1 MGLMDTFNYY
11 YHDLADPRMRDRFLL
26 NSIWYPIVI
35 LSIYFFIV
43 LKLGPAYMKNRAAYK
58 LNTFIKCFN
67 IFHIFANAYLLINIS
82 SCYPFLK
89 VLECRPIIYN
99 TDHCG
104 MLIAKLTYFAIWL
117 KLIDLTETVIYILR
131 KKNNQV
137 SILHLY
143 HHTTTFLI
151 VVVFSKYLT
160 SDVVMLGPIL
170 NAFVHVIMYTYY
182 LLSNF
187 EGPIKQKIMPFK
199 RYLTLLQMGQF
210 IIVIAQFSL
219 ALTYKHC
226 EVPKWGIIV
235 GLLNYIFNF
244 CLFYSFYRKTYI
256 DTKKKKV

>member
-1 MGLMDTFNYY
+1 MGLMDTINYY
-11 YHDLADPRMRDRFLL
+11 YHDLADPRIRDFVLL

-35 LSIYFFIV
+35 LAVYFLVV
-43 LKLGPAYMKNRAAYK
+43 LKLAPAYMKNRPAYK

-67 IFHIFANAYLLINIS
+67 IFHIFANAYMVINMCR
-82 SCYPFLK
+82 CYPFLK
-89 VLECRPIIYN
+89 VLECRPIVYS
-99 TDHCG
+99 TDYCG
-104 MLIAKLTYFAIWL
+104 MMLVHLTYFAIWL
-117 KLIDLTETVIYILR
+117 KFIDLIETLIYILR

-170 NAFVHVIMYTYY
+170 NGGVHVIMYTYY

-210 IIVIAQFSL
+210 LIVIGQFSM
-219 ALTYKHC
+219 ALSFEYC
-226 EVPKWGIIV
+226 EVPRWGIII

-244 CLFYSFYRKTYI
+244 CLFFSFYRKTYI
-256 DTKKKKV
+256 DTQKKKV